1 DLYIIEVNPRS
12 SRTVPYISKVTG
24 IPIVELGVRASLG
37 EKVPEMGFGTGLYPP
52 APTVAVK
59 MPVFSFEKLPEVEVS
74 LGPEMKSTGEALGLA
89 ETAEEAYL
97 KGFAST
103 KMAIP
108 KPEEGG
114 VLFSIADHDK
124 REGLELAET
133 FAALGFEIY
142 ATTGTAHMLN
152 HNYVGAQPVPRPGE
166 DTDELAKLFDSGKI
180 RLIIATPTHGRDPMR
195 AGFRLRRMAVE
206 YGIACVTS
214 IDTAK
219 LLMKCVKL
227 GKKAED
233 VPPLGLHDLIL

>member
-1 DLYIIEVNPRS
+1 MLFRS
-12 SRTVPYISKVTG
+12 
-24 IPIVELGVRASLG
+24 
-37 EKVPEMGFGTGLYPP
+37 
-52 APTVAVK
+52 
-59 MPVFSFEKLPEVEVS
+59 
-74 LGPEMKSTGEALGLA
+74 
-89 ETAEEAYL
+89 
-97 KGFAST
+97 
-103 KMAIP
+103 
-108 KPEEGG
+108 GG
-114 VLFSIADHDK
+114 VLFAIADHDK
-124 REGLELAET
+124 REAMELAET
-133 FAALGFEIY
+133 FASLGFEIY

-166 DTDELAKLFDSGKI
+166 DTDALAKLFDSGKI
-180 RLIIATPTHGRDPMR
+180 RLIIATPTHGRDPQR

>member
-1 DLYIIEVNPRS
+1 
-12 SRTVPYISKVTG
+12 
-24 IPIVELGVRASLG
+24 
-37 EKVPEMGFGTGLYPP
+37 MGFGTGLYPP

-108 KPEEGG
+108 RPEEGG
-114 VLFSIADHDK
+114 VLFAIADHDK
-124 REGLELAET
+124 REALGLAET

-152 HNYVGAQPVPRPGE
+152 HNYVGAQPVPRPDE
-166 DTDELAKLFDSGKI
+166 DTDALAKLFDSGKI
-180 RLIIATPTHGRDPMR
+180 RLIITTPTHGRDPLR
-195 AGFRLRRMAVE
+195 SGFRLRRMAVE
-206 YGIACVTS
+206 YGIACITS

-219 LLMKCVKL
+219 LLMKCVKMG
-227 GKKAED
+227 GKD
-233 VPPLGLHDLIL
+233 VPPLGLHDLVL

>member
-1 DLYIIEVNPRS
+1 
-12 SRTVPYISKVTG
+12 
-24 IPIVELGVRASLG
+24 
-37 EKVPEMGFGTGLYPP
+37 
-52 APTVAVK
+52 
-59 MPVFSFEKLPEVEVS
+59 
-74 LGPEMKSTGEALGLA
+74 
-89 ETAEEAYL
+89 
-97 KGFAST
+97 
-103 KMAIP
+103 MAIP

-124 REGLELAET
+124 REALELAET

-142 ATTGTAHMLN
+142 ATTGTAHRLN
-152 HNYVGAQPVPRPGE
+152 HHYVGAQPVPRPGE
-166 DTDELAKLFDSGKI
+166 DTDKLAKLFDSGKI

>member
-1 DLYIIEVNPRS
+1 
-12 SRTVPYISKVTG
+12 
-24 IPIVELGVRASLG
+24 
-37 EKVPEMGFGTGLYPP
+37 
-52 APTVAVK
+52 
-59 MPVFSFEKLPEVEVS
+59 
-74 LGPEMKSTGEALGLA
+74 
-89 ETAEEAYL
+89 
-97 KGFAST
+97 
-103 KMAIP
+103 MAIP

-124 REGLELAET
+124 REALELAET

-152 HNYVGAQPVPRPGE
+152 RNYVGAQPVPRPGE
-166 DTDELAKLFDSGKI
+166 DTDALAKLFDSGKI
-180 RLIIATPTHGRDPMR
+180 RLIITTPTHGRDPQR

>member
-1 DLYIIEVNPRS
+1 
-12 SRTVPYISKVTG
+12 
-24 IPIVELGVRASLG
+24 
-37 EKVPEMGFGTGLYPP
+37 
-52 APTVAVK
+52 
-59 MPVFSFEKLPEVEVS
+59 
-74 LGPEMKSTGEALGLA
+74 MKSTGEALGLA

-133 FAALGFEIY
+133 FASLGFEIY

-166 DTDELAKLFDSGKI
+166 DTDALAKLFDSGKI
-180 RLIIATPTHGRDPMR
+180 RLIIATPTHGRDPQR